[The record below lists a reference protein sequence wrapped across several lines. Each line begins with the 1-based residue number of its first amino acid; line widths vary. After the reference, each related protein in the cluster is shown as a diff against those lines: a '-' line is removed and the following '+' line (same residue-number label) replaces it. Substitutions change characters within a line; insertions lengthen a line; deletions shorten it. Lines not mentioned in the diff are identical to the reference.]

1 MYGRSI
7 TESGHFYL
15 QNRKGLYPGY
25 PDLKIKK
32 LVLTEAVIDAA
43 SLGQMENLLENYA
56 VLSLYGTN
64 GSNDRTPSGD
74 FGMHPPGGNYFC
86 HWMEM
91 KLGEKR
97 RKIIVAS

>member
-43 SLGQMENLLENYA
+43 SLLQMENLLEDYA
-56 VLSLYGTN
+56 VLSLFGTN
-64 GSNDRTPSGD
+64 GLTTEHRQAILECIHLEEIIFVLDGD
-74 FGMHPPGGNYFC
+74 EAG
-86 HWMEM
+86 
-91 KLGEKR
+91 
-97 RKIIVAS
+97 RKATETIAVS